1 MFEHIVVIFY
11 NFAVFCGVCNL
22 SLAGLLIYK
31 KESENIKKLFWF
43 LLFFFVYG
51 FLNML
56 AYYRVHI
63 VLAESIVQYY
73 VLVMTMVYVLMNC
86 MWLDYI
92 MELNVFPKEKAR
104 NWIYFGCGI
113 CIVLWAVDS
122 LVFMG
127 DQLNVINETGNRAA
141 TIVECAAIVVM
152 GTVSLK
158 SVYKGAAVFYQKIET
173 VFVLLFFLY
182 ITIKDIR
189 ISFFNYNIE
198 TYSVSSWS
206 FCAVFCF
213 LTNIVTLIY
222 LVRMFISFIES
233 AHRDKQE
240 IHLLEMTAEEIKEK
254 YSVSG
259 REKEVLLLIYKGKN
273 NTEIAEELFISLNTV
288 KKHIN
293 SLFKKLGVSSRAEI
307 ISKIRLKDF

>member
-31 KESENIKKLFWF
+31 KEIENIKKLFLF
-43 LLFFFVYG
+43 LLFFFIYG

-73 VLVMTMVYVLMNC
+73 ALLVTVVYVMMSC

-92 MELNVFPKEKAR
+92 MDLKAFSKEKAR
-104 NWIYFGCGI
+104 KWIYFGSGI
-113 CIVLWAVDS
+113 CIVLWSVDN
-122 LVFMG
+122 LIFMG
-127 DQLNVINETGNRAA
+127 DQLNVINIAGNRAA
-141 TIVECAAIVVM
+141 TIVECAAIIVM
-152 GTVSLK
+152 GIASLK
-158 SVYKGAAVFYQKIET
+158 SVYKGAALFYQKIET
-173 VFVLLFFLY
+173 AFVLLFFLY

-189 ISFFNYNIE
+189 ISFFDYTIE
-198 TYSVSSWS
+198 TYSVSPWS

-213 LTNIVTLIY
+213 FTNIATIVY
-222 LVRMFISFIES
+222 LVQLFINFIES

-254 YSVSG
+254 YSVSD
-259 REKEVLLLIYKGKN
+259 REKEDLILIYKGKN
-273 NTEIAEELFISLNTV
+273 NTEIAEDLFISTNTV

-293 SLFKKLGVSSRAEI
+293 SLFKKLGVSSRTEI